1 MLEIGAIVWGV
12 REISRAVSFWSA
24 ALDYV
29 PKYPPEEDFAI
40 LVPKSGQGVQL
51 SLNRVSTTKPRKH
64 HMDLFSD
71 DPEAE
76 VARLISLGATKPDW
90 RYEEG
95 ADYVVLHDPDD
106 NAFCV
111 IDARPR

>member
-1 MLEIGAIVWGV
+1 MLKIGAIVWGV
-12 REISRAVSFWSA
+12 RDIDRAVSFWSE

-29 PKYPPEEDFAI
+29 LKYPPEADFAI
-40 LVPKSGQGVQL
+40 LVPRNGDGLQL
-51 SLNRVSTTKPRKH
+51 SFNRVTTAKPRKH
-64 HMDLFSD
+64 HMDLHSD

-76 VARLISLGATKPDW
+76 VTRLIAPGATKPEW

-95 ADYVVLHDPDD
+95 ADYVVLQDPDG

-111 IDARPR
+111 IDTRPR

>member
-1 MLEIGAIVWGV
+1 MLRIGALVWGV
-12 REISRAVSFWSA
+12 RDIPRAISFWSA

-29 PKYPPEEDFAI
+29 LKYPAEEDFAI
-40 LVPKSGQGVQL
+40 LVPKNGDGLQL
-51 SLNRVSTTKPRKH
+51 SLNRVTTAKPRKH

-76 VARLISLGATKPDW
+76 VARLIALGATKPVW

-106 NAFCV
+106 NPFCV
-111 IDARPR
+111 IDTLPR